1 MDVVS
6 LNQSGVENVIAA
18 SGTAFTEEQA
28 RLIKRFTHNITMLFD
43 GDVAGVNASLK
54 HIKTLLAADLN
65 VEVALFPPD
74 EDPDSFIQKRGTS
87 AFKEYVTEKSQN
99 FIGLIAEVTLGNQK
113 NDPIKS

>member
-6 LNQSGVENVIAA
+6 LNQSGVENVVAA

-28 RLIKRFTHNITMLFD
+28 RLLKRFTHNITMLFD

-54 HIKTLLAADLN
+54 HIKTLLEADLN
-65 VEVALFPPD
+65 VKVALFPAD

-87 AFKEYVTEKSQN
+87 EFQNYVANRSQN
-99 FIGLIAEVTLGNQK
+99 FI
-113 NDPIKS
+113 